1 MNAFDLLSEN
11 EKVILLLLLK
21 RSSMSQV
28 ADLFSCTVDDIFNVR
43 LQMIAKFEQAS
54 PFKSPETRRF

>member
-1 MNAFDLLSEN
+1 MNAFDLLNTN
-11 EKVILLLLLK
+11 EKKILSQLLK
-21 RSSMSQV
+21 RSPMSQV
-28 ADLFSCTVDDIFNVR
+28 ADLFSCTVDEFDDVK